1 MEYRYLLIVR
11 YALFNLVAV
20 SALFASFL
28 EGWLDG
34 LVTDTPTMIMCLG
47 IAAVFF
53 YGLVICT
60 VRIWRT
66 SIELNDLKTGEPKP
80 ETRAAAYLLDIEFHD
95 GESRSI
101 RTAMFQRRLVNR
113 ISVVRHTAN
122 SLVFLGLLGTV
133 IGFIVALSGV
143 DPQAVGS
150 AESVGPMVATLIQ
163 GMSIA
168 LYTTLVGSVLYLWL
182 IVNHRMLASGT
193 LNLMNSII
201 ALGEMR
207 VRV

>member
-11 YALFNLVAV
+11 FALFNLVAL
-20 SALFASFL
+20 SALFAGYL

-34 LVTDTPTMIMCLG
+34 LVRETATMVMSLG
-47 IAAVFF
+47 IFVVFL
-53 YGLVICT
+53 YGFIVCS

-66 SIELNDLKTGEPKP
+66 SLELNDLKMGDPAP
-80 ETRAAAYLLDIEFHD
+80 ETRAASYLREIELHD

-101 RTAMFQRRLVNR
+101 RTDMVRLKLSNR

-122 SLVFLGLLGTV
+122 ALVFLGLVGTV

-143 DPQAVGS
+143 DPKSIGS
-150 AESVGPMVATLIQ
+150 VEAIGPMVANLIQ

-193 LNLMNSII
+193 LNLMNAII
-201 ALGEMR
+201 ELGETRAR
-207 VRV
+207 V